1 MRDSEAVP
9 VSVEAEAAALEAA
22 QEATNAGVARA
33 TGVLALGSIAS
44 RVLGM
49 ARDIALT
56 NLFGASRATDAFIAA
71 TLVPTT
77 LYDLLIGGHV
87 NGAIIPVLSDVVT
100 KDGKK
105 ALWQLVSVLVSLVT
119 VVVTL
124 LVLLLIIFAPQVVL
138 LVGGGYDS
146 ATQALA
152 TELLRLT
159 APALIFL
166 SLFAVLSGTLYA
178 LRSFTLPALAG
189 AVFNACIVLGTILL
203 APPLQV
209 FTTYQYFNVH
219 WVAMRPAD
227 GIRAAAFG
235 WLIGAVVQMALQLP
249 GLRDAKLHLTLNWRH
264 PALRRIAK
272 LYAPVMLALM
282 VDSLIRF
289 FSYNFASQ
297 TGESSLSYMK
307 WATTLVQFP
316 QGLVATAI
324 SIAILPTLARQ
335 SALIA
340 RDGERPFKDT
350 LGLGLRLAITLMI
363 PAVVGLFVLATP
375 IVRLLFEHGAFTP
388 GDTVITTIAL
398 RLYLLGLP
406 FAAVDLLLVYAFYG
420 RQDTLTPALIG
431 IVSLV
436 VYMAVAV
443 TLLPTYGLF
452 ALMIADSVK
461 HLMHASLSA
470 YILGRRMH
478 GFGDQRLLLTIGKA
492 SLAALTMGI
501 VALSAEPLLERL
513 IGTHSLIHEVLLVGV
528 GGGLSVVI
536 FVLMAALL
544 RLEELR
550 WLGRL
555 LRQRVGR

>member
-1 MRDSEAVP
+1 
-9 VSVEAEAAALEAA
+9 
-22 QEATNAGVARA
+22 
-33 TGVLALGSIAS
+33 
-44 RVLGM
+44 
-49 ARDIALT
+49 
-56 NLFGASRATDAFIAA
+56 
-71 TLVPTT
+71 
-77 LYDLLIGGHV
+77 
-87 NGAIIPVLSDVVT
+87 
-100 KDGKK
+100 
-105 ALWQLVSVLVSLVT
+105 
-119 VVVTL
+119 
-124 LVLLLIIFAPQVVL
+124 
-138 LVGGGYDS
+138 
-146 ATQALA
+146 
-152 TELLRLT
+152 
-159 APALIFL
+159 
-166 SLFAVLSGTLYA
+166 
-178 LRSFTLPALAG
+178 
-189 AVFNACIVLGTILL
+189 
-203 APPLQV
+203 
-209 FTTYQYFNVH
+209 
-219 WVAMRPAD
+219 MRPAD

-235 WLIGAVVQMALQLP
+235 WLIGAIVQMALQLP

-272 LYAPVMLALM
+272 LYAPVMLALI

-335 SALIA
+335 SALIE

-363 PAVVGLFVLATP
+363 PAVIGLFVLATP
-375 IVRLLFEHGAFTP
+375 IIRLLFEHGAFTP
-388 GDTVITTIAL
+388 GDTIVTTIAL

-461 HLMHASLSA
+461 HLIHAALCA

-478 GFGDQRLLLTIGKA
+478 GFGNQRLLLTIGKA
-492 SLAALTMGI
+492 SLAALAMGI
-501 VALSAEPLLERL
+501 VAATAEPLLERL
-513 IGTHSLIHEVLLVGV
+513 IGTNGIVHEALLVGV
-528 GGGLSVVI
+528 GGGLSVMI
-536 FVLMAALL
+536 FLAMAALL

-550 WLGRL
+550 WLAGL
-555 LRQRVGR
+555 LRQRVGRG